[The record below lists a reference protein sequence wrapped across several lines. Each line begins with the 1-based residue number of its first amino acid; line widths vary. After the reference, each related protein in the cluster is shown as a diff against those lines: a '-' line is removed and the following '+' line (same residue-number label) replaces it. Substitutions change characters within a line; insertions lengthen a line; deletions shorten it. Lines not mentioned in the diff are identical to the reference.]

1 MGEEKERRDGA
12 TFDGHVFPKFSERAI
27 LRSQMNGFDDP
38 DLKHF
43 VPLAFSPVMKEEY
56 KEDRFELEFVRSFA
70 NAALVLARAGRAE
83 TDGPGYYAFLDHSYP
98 IPVLYM
104 TRHCMELEIKRTI
117 RRLGGSVG
125 QIHKLDSLWSS
136 LLSRLP
142 KRDRSED
149 RRAVKNMGEF
159 VHSISKVDETG
170 FNLRYPKDKKG
181 NFTQGAPLFVDD
193 EEVAGLLLKFI
204 DQLESIGVPADD

>member
-1 MGEEKERRDGA
+1 MGGEKERRDGA
-12 TFDGHVFPKFSERAI
+12 IFEDHVFPKFSERAI
-27 LRSQMNGFDDP
+27 LRRQMNGFDDP

-43 VPLAFSPVMKEEY
+43 VPLAFSPVMKEEC

-70 NAALVLARAGRAE
+70 NAALVLASAGRVE
-83 TDGPGYYAFLDHSYP
+83 TDGPGCYVFLRYSYP

-117 RRLGGSVG
+117 RRLGGNAG
-125 QIHKLDSLWSS
+125 QTHKLDSLWSS

-142 KRDRSED
+142 KHDRAGD

-170 FNLRYPKDKKG
+170 VDLRYPKDKKG
-181 NFTQGAPLFVDD
+181 NFTQDVPLFVDD
-193 EEVAGLLLKFI
+193 EEVARLLLKFI
-204 DQLESIGVPADD
+204 DQLESIRAPDDD